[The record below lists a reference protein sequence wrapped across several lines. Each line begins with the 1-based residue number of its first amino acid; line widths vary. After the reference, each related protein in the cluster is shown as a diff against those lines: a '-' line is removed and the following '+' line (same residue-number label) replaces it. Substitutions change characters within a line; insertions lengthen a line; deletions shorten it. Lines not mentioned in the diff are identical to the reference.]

1 MSSYGKITV
10 SENNVE
16 IIFDALDEYTKHT
29 WQWGTENKLKE
40 VIKILKQ
47 IGFDDQDDEI
57 QIIYDRIED
66 APN

>member
-1 MSSYGKITV
+1 MASYGKITV
-10 SENNVE
+10 TENNVE
-16 IIFDALDEYTKHT
+16 IIHDALDEYTQRR
-29 WQWGTENKLKE
+29 WQWGTEDKLKE